1 MWILERRYVELG
13 LRCISAVEG
22 NVETTYQDPLE
33 LPGGL
38 YSIELIL
45 LMNVL
50 ANRRGTGDMHSD
62 PTVSLLLQSINIA
75 LSVSKAKLTNKLLT
89 SRIAIMQKHGI

>member
-1 MWILERRYVELG
+1 M
-13 LRCISAVEG
+13 
-22 NVETTYQDPLE
+22 ETTYQDPLE

-62 PTVSLLLQSINIA
+62 PIVSLLLRSINIA

-89 SRIAIMQKHGI
+89 SRIAVMQEYGIGLYSW

>member
-1 MWILERRYVELG
+1 M
-13 LRCISAVEG
+13 
-22 NVETTYQDPLE
+22 ETTYQDPLE

-50 ANRRGTGDMHSD
+50 VNRRGTGDMHSD
-62 PTVSLLLQSINIA
+62 PIVSLLLRSINIA

-89 SRIAIMQKHGI
+89 SRIAIMQEYGIGLYSW